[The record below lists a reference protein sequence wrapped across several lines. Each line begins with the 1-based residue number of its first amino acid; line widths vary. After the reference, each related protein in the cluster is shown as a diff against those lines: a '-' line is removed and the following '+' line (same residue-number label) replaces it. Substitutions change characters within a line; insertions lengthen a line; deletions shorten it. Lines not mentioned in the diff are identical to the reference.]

1 MLCFVG
7 AMTLVGLVIMIR
19 SNCHFKVQC
28 CITCKEEER
37 TDFNLDYG
45 TYYYDDGER
54 RTDVVEVSFVV
65 FIILPLNLLFF
76 RQGTTILITT
86 TTTIQRVTCTMLSQI
101 TIPSITHDV
110 WNFLQAH

>member
-28 CITCKEEER
+28 CITCKEEEK

-54 RTDVVEVSFVV
+54 RTDVVEVSIVQSLFCHLIYFFSQARDHNPDYDDYDYTESDFHNVV
-65 FIILPLNLLFF
+65 TDNNP
-76 RQGTTILITT
+76 QYHT
-86 TTTIQRVTCTMLSQI
+86 
-101 TIPSITHDV
+101 
-110 WNFLQAH
+110 